1 MLPTNTEST
10 KIRLMTRLQGVSVPM
25 VTPFHPEG
33 EIDEEGLRKNIRFL
47 TKSGIREGQGFLLL
61 LGTTGEFSN
70 LTREEAHRIVV
81 IGMEECKGKVPLVV
95 GANHSNIKDAVE
107 FGKTAA
113 SLGVDAILVRPPY
126 YWGVPSEEM
135 ILKHYYEIARKVPAG
150 IVIYNRCLSY
160 LVDIPIATLMKL
172 SEMEQVVALKD
183 GTPDF
188 KKFDRT
194 IKDLS
199 GRVSCINGFGEIYE
213 PYSMLMGSNGFLS
226 CPANFIPGHSLKLF
240 SLAQKGDYIG
250 AEKIHRS
257 LMPLL
262 NTLFSGTYGQFIEL
276 TKYAMEILGLSG
288 GPVRDPLP
296 RATSDQKRAIRHCLE
311 ELNVCDS

>member
-1 MLPTNTEST
+1 MAPSIP
-10 KIRLMTRLQGVSVPM
+10 KPAKSRLMKRLQGVSVPM
-25 VTPFHPEG
+25 ITPFDAKG
-33 EIDEEGLRKNIRFL
+33 EIDEDGLKRNIGFL
-47 TKSGIREGQGFLLL
+47 INSGVKEGQGFLLL

-70 LTREEAHRIVV
+70 LTRDEAHRIVE
-81 IGMEECKGKVPLVV
+81 IGVQECKGKVPLVV
-95 GANHSNIKDAVE
+95 GVNHSNIKDAVE

-113 SLGVDAILVRPPY
+113 SSGVDAILVRPPY

-135 ILKHYYEIARKVPAG
+135 ILKHYNEIAREVPAG

-160 LVDIPIATLMKL
+160 LVDIPIPTLLKL
-172 SEMEQVVALKD
+172 SELEQIVALKD

-194 IKDLS
+194 IKELS
-199 GRVSCINGFGEIYE
+199 GKLSCINGFGEIYE

-296 RATSDQKRAIRHCLE
+296 RATSDQKHAIEICLDK
-311 ELNVCDS
+311 LNIR

>member
-1 MLPTNTEST
+1 MSPTNTESI

-33 EIDEEGLRKNIRFL
+33 EINEEGLRKNIRFL
-47 TKSGIREGQGFLLL
+47 IKSGIKEGQGFLLL

-70 LTREEAHRIVV
+70 LTREEAYRIVV
-81 IGMEECKGKVPLVV
+81 IGMEECKGKVPLVA
-95 GANHSNIKDAVE
+95 GANHSNIKDVVE

-135 ILKHYYEIARKVPAG
+135 ILKHYCEIAREVPAG

-226 CPANFIPGHSLKLF
+226 CPANFIPGHSLELF
-240 SLAQKGDYIG
+240 SLAQEGDYIG

-262 NTLFSGTYGQFIEL
+262 NTLFSGTYGQMWHGVADL
-276 TKYAMEILGLSG
+276 
-288 GPVRDPLP
+288 
-296 RATSDQKRAIRHCLE
+296 
-311 ELNVCDS
+311 

>member
-1 MLPTNTEST
+1 MSMPMISSEKKELME
-10 KIRLMTRLQGVSVPM
+10 RLKGVSVPM
-25 VTPFHPEG
+25 VTPLAPTG
-33 EIDEEGLRKNIRFL
+33 DIDETGLRKNIRYL
-47 TKSGIREGQGFLLL
+47 IRSGISEGNGFLLL

-70 LTREEAHRIVV
+70 LTRDEAHRIVA
-81 IGMEECKGKVPLVV
+81 IGVEECKGKVPLIAGV
-95 GANHSNIKDAVE
+95 NHSNIKDAVE
-107 FGKTAA
+107 FGKFAA
-113 SLGVDAILVRPPY
+113 SLGIDAILVRPPY

-135 ILKHYYEIARKVPAG
+135 ILKHYDEIAREVPVG

-160 LVDIPIATLMKL
+160 LVDIPIPILLKL

-188 KKFDRT
+188 RKFDRT
-194 IKDLS
+194 IKELS
-199 GRVSCINGFGEIYE
+199 GRISCINGFGEIYE
-213 PYSMLMGSNGFLS
+213 PYSMLMGSTGFLS
-226 CPANFIPGHSLKLF
+226 CAANFIPGHSLKLF

-276 TKYAMEILGLSG
+276 TKYAMEISELSG

-296 RATSDQKRAIRHCLE
+296 RATSDQKRAVRHCLE
-311 ELNVCDS
+311 ELGVSDS

>member
-1 MLPTNTEST
+1 MSPTNTESP
-10 KIRLMTRLQGVSVPM
+10 KIRLMKRLQGVSVPM
-25 VTPFHPEG
+25 VTPFGPKG

-47 TKSGIREGQGFLLL
+47 ILSGIKEGQGFLLL

-70 LTREEAHRIVV
+70 LTREEAQRIVV

-107 FGKTAA
+107 FGKSAA

-135 ILKHYYEIARKVPAG
+135 ILKHYYEIAREVPAG
-150 IVIYNRCLSY
+150 IVVYNRCLSN
-160 LVDIPIATLMKL
+160 LVDIPITTLMKL

-188 KKFDRT
+188 RKFDRT

-199 GRVSCINGFGEIYE
+199 GRISCINGFGEIYE
-213 PYSMLMGSNGFLS
+213 PYTMLMGSNGFLS
-226 CPANFIPGHSLKLF
+226 CPANFIPKYSLKLF
-240 SLAQKGDYIG
+240 SLAREGDYIG

-262 NTLFSGTYGQFIEL
+262 NTLFSGIYGQFIEL
-276 TKYAMEILGLSG
+276 TKYAMEIVGLSG

-296 RATSDQKRAIRHCLE
+296 RATSDQKSAIRKCLGK
-311 ELNVCDS
+311 LNVSNS